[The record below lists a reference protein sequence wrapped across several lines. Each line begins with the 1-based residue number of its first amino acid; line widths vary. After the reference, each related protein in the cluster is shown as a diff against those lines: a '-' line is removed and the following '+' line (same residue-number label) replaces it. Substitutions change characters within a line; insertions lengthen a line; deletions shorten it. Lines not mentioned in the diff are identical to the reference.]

1 MDEDITI
8 INKNTRNEKIKNLF
22 ANNTKKIKIV
32 ISAIGLI
39 IFGYFIYED
48 LKKKNKIKL
57 ANRYNLVTIK
67 FISGDKNKFEN
78 ELIDIVNEKDRIY
91 SPLALYFLIDN
102 NIVNEN
108 KKINELFDVII
119 NETSLE
125 EESKNLVIYKKALFN
140 SDFESENNLIQILSP
155 VINSDS
161 VWKSHALY
169 LMAEYFYY
177 KNQKQKSKEFFNQI
191 LILENSNPNIKIETQ
206 KRLNRDFSDYIF
218 NNFFI
223 IHFYNQLFF

>member
-8 INKNTRNEKIKNLF
+8 INKNTRNEKIKNF
-22 ANNTKKIKIV
+22 FVNNTKKLIIA
-32 ISAIGLI
+32 ISAIVLI

-78 ELIDIVNEKDRIY
+78 ELIDIVNEKDRTY

-108 KKINELFDVII
+108 KKINELFDVVI

-125 EESKNLVIYKKALFN
+125 EEIKNLVIYKKALFN
-140 SDFESENNLIQILSP
+140 SDFESENNLIQILNP

-177 KNQKQKSKEFFNQI
+177 KNQKQKSKDFFNQI
-191 LILENSNPNIKIETQ
+191 LTLENSNPNIRIETQ
-206 KRLNRDFSDYIF
+206 KRLNRDFSD
-218 NNFFI
+218 
-223 IHFYNQLFF
+223 

>member
-8 INKNTRNEKIKNLF
+8 INKNTRNEKIKNF
-22 ANNTKKIKIV
+22 FVNNTKKLIIV
-32 ISAIGLI
+32 ISAIVLI

-48 LKKKNKIKL
+48 LKKRNTIKL

-67 FISGDKNKFEN
+67 FASEDKNKFKN
-78 ELIDIVNEKDRIY
+78 ELIDIVNAKDRTY

-108 KKINELFDVII
+108 NKINELFDVVI
-119 NETSLE
+119 NDTSLE
-125 EESKNLVIYKKALFN
+125 KEIKNLVIYKKALFN
-140 SDFESENNLIQILSP
+140 SEFESENNLIKILNP
-155 VINSDS
+155 IINSDS

-177 KNQKQKSKEFFNQI
+177 KNHKQKSKEFFNQI
-191 LILENSNPNIKIETQ
+191 LTLENSNPNIKIEAE
-206 KRLNRDFSDYIF
+206 KRLNRDFSD
-218 NNFFI
+218 
-223 IHFYNQLFF
+223 

>member
-1 MDEDITI
+1 MDEDTAI
-8 INKNTRNEKIKNLF
+8 INKNTRNEKIINF
-22 ANNTKKIKIV
+22 FVNNTKKIIIV
-32 ISAIGLI
+32 ISVIVLI

-57 ANRYNLVTIK
+57 ANKYNLAIIK
-67 FISGDKNKFEN
+67 FVSGDKIKVEN
-78 ELIDIVNEKDRIY
+78 ELIDIVNKKDKTY

-108 KKINELFDVII
+108 NKINELFDIVI
-119 NETSLE
+119 NETNLE
-125 EESKNLVIYKKALFN
+125 KEIKNLVIYKKALFN
-140 SDFESENNLIQILSP
+140 SDFESENNLIQILNP

-177 KNQKQKSKEFFNQI
+177 KNQKQKSKDFFNQI
-191 LILENSNPNIKIETQ
+191 LTLENSNPNIKIETQ
-206 KRLNRDFSDYIF
+206 KRLNRDFSD
-218 NNFFI
+218 
-223 IHFYNQLFF
+223 

>member
-8 INKNTRNEKIKNLF
+8 INKNTRNEKIINFF
-22 ANNTKKIKIV
+22 ANNTKKIIIV
-32 ISAIGLI
+32 ISVIVLI

-57 ANRYNLVTIK
+57 ANKYNLAIIK
-67 FISGDKNKFEN
+67 FVSGDKIKVEN
-78 ELIDIVNEKDRIY
+78 ELIDIVNKKDKTY

-102 NIVNEN
+102 NIINEN
-108 KKINELFDVII
+108 NKINELFDIVI

-125 EESKNLVIYKKALFN
+125 EEIKNLVIYKKALFN
-140 SDFESENNLIQILSP
+140 SDFESENNLIQILNP

-161 VWKSHALY
+161 AWKSHALY

-177 KNQKQKSKEFFNQI
+177 KNQKEKSKEFFNEI
-191 LILENSNPNIKIETQ
+191 LILDNSNPNIKIESQ
-206 KRLNRDFSDYIF
+206 KRLNRDFSD
-218 NNFFI
+218 
-223 IHFYNQLFF
+223 

>member
-8 INKNTRNEKIKNLF
+8 INKNTRNEKIKIFF
-22 ANNTKKIKIV
+22 ANNTKKLIIA
-32 ISAIGLI
+32 ISAIVLI

-57 ANRYNLVTIK
+57 ANKYNLAIIK
-67 FISGDKNKFEN
+67 FVSGDKNKIKI
-78 ELIDIVNEKDRIY
+78 ELVDIVNEKDRTY

-108 KKINELFDVII
+108 NKINELFDVVID
-119 NETSLE
+119 ETSLE
-125 EESKNLVIYKKALFN
+125 EEIKNLVIYKKALFN

-161 VWKSHALY
+161 VWRSHALY

-177 KNQKQKSKEFFNQI
+177 KNQKQKSKDFFNQI
-191 LILENSNPNIKIETQ
+191 LTLENSNPNIRIETQ
-206 KRLNRDFSDYIF
+206 KRLNRDFSD
-218 NNFFI
+218 
-223 IHFYNQLFF
+223 